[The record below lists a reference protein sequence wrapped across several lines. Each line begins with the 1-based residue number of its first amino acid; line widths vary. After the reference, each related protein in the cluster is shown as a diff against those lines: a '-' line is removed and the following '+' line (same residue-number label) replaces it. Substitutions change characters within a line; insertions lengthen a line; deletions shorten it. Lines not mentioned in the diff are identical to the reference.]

1 MPSSVR
7 GNKWGSM
14 RFEDVLHIVRARRT
28 VQRFAPGEVPDEV
41 VQAALEAARWAPAHR
56 CTWPWRFVLPGPKTR
71 RDLFEIGLA
80 MQVEAKGGSSEA
92 LRRAVEAKLLH
103 PDRLVVVVQRL
114 AEDPVVREEDYASC
128 AAAIQNAML
137 VVAAAGFGSKWGTGA
152 LTREP
157 RALDLL
163 GVDVDRER
171 VVGFLW
177 IGRVEVSPGAPPR
190 PSLETLVR
198 HLP

>member
-1 MPSSVR
+1 
-7 GNKWGSM
+7 M
-14 RFEDVLHIVRARRT
+14 RPEDVLQIVRTRRT

-71 RDLFEIGLA
+71 WELFEIGLA
-80 MQVEAKGGSSEA
+80 LQAEAKGGRSEG

-114 AEDPVVREEDYASC
+114 AEDPRVREEDYASC

-157 RALDLL
+157 RALGLL
-163 GVDVDRER
+163 GVDSERER

-177 IGRVEVSPGAPPR
+177 VGRVEVSPSAPPR
-190 PSLETLVR
+190 PALEALVSR
-198 HLP
+198 LP